1 MGKGLL
7 VKVCGMREDSNVQ
20 NVVNL
25 GIDYIGFI
33 FYPKSPRFINASL
46 SMELTK
52 QVKRV
57 GVFVNQ
63 TFDHIRRTIEAYDL
77 DVIQLHGSEPVE
89 LCSKL
94 KDENLEVLKVFS
106 VKSKDDLVD
115 TSNYAGAVD
124 AFLFDTKTS
133 TYGGSGKQFDWQIL
147 KSYQGQTP
155 FFLSGGI
162 QPSSFDE
169 IKKLNHPAL
178 IGIDLNSGFEIS
190 PGVKSIP
197 LLKTFLDELRS

>member
-1 MGKGLL
+1 MGKELL
-7 VKVCGMREDSNVQ
+7 IKVCGMREDANI
-20 NVVNL
+20 NEVVNL

-33 FYPKSPRFINASL
+33 FYPKSPRFINVSP
-46 SMELTK
+46 SKELTK
-52 QVKRV
+52 KTRRV
-57 GVFVNQ
+57 GVFVNE
-63 TFDHIRRTIEAYDL
+63 TFDKIQRSVKEYAL
-77 DVIQLHGSEPVE
+77 DAIQLHGSEPVE

-94 KDENLEVLKVFS
+94 KAESLEVLKVFS
-106 VKSKDDLVD
+106 VSHSDYLVD
-115 TSNYAGAVD
+115 TSNYIGSVD

-133 TYGGSGKQFDWQIL
+133 AYGGSGKQFDWQIL

-169 IKKLNHPAL
+169 IKNLDHPSL
-178 IGIDLNSGFEIS
+178 IGIDLNSGFEIR